1 MKKFNTIDWKEIP
14 HGETFEILGGK
25 VHVRATR
32 PVAVLVENEGGE
44 ALAGTGLEI
53 EQTFPGPVAVTVL
66 ATDDTDVRV
75 FLFDRETRLPSKRD
89 EVFTNADRMPM
100 ESGTLLEVQKS
111 LRAFKLEQ
119 RSMLSEM
126 RAERRALEQS
136 RKAAEPAPEPEPA
149 AALEEPEAEEPDAP
163 AAAE

>member
-1 MKKFNTIDWKEIP
+1 MKKFNTFDWKEIN
-14 HGETFEILGGK
+14 HGEAFEVVGGK

-44 ALAGTGLEI
+44 ALAGTGLEV
-53 EQTFPGPVAVTVL
+53 EQTFEGPVVVTVL
-66 ATDDTDVRV
+66 ATDETPVRV
-75 FLFDRETRLPSKRD
+75 FVFDRIRKAVPKRD

-119 RSMLSEM
+119 RSMLGEM
-126 RAERRALEQS
+126 RAERRALELARRSVQP
-136 RKAAEPAPEPEPA
+136 EPDPEPEA
-149 AALEEPEAEEPDAP
+149 GSENEASET
-163 AAAE
+163 AAE